1 MAAVR
6 HLWFW
11 NSNFLTVGGVRDPFC
26 ITVPNLVK
34 IGVAVAAIFAIF
46 QDGGRRHLGF
56 RKIPNFN
63 GLYPAGS
70 QFASSCHISSKSV
83 KRLLRCNDKGFS
95 KWRPSA
101 IFDLSGACWDH
112 PRRLLGGLYRCAKFG
127 WNRCSTFDNMK
138 VLIFCA
144 FGLKTPIHAPK
155 IGNAILVFEKFEILT
170 ICPL

>member
-11 NSNFLTVGGVRDPFC
+11 NSNFLTVGGLRDPFC

-34 IGVAVAAIFAIF
+34 IGVAVAAIF

-56 RKIPNFN
+56 WKIRNFN
-63 GLYPAGS
+63 GLSPVWGQS
-70 QFASSCHISSKSV
+70 ASSCQISSKSIKQLQRYGDLTV
-83 KRLLRCNDKGFS
+83 S
-95 KWRPSA
+95 SQWRPSA
-101 IFDLSGACWDH
+101 ILDLSGACWDH
-112 PRRLLGGLYRCAKFG
+112 PRRLLGGLYRSAKFG
-127 WNRCSTFDNMK
+127 WNRCSTFDTMK

-155 IGNAILVFEKFEILT
+155 IGTAILVFENFEILT